1 MLFYIDSF
9 KKSFKNKGEKEK
21 LQNRTE
27 MEKGAK
33 GRRFSVRNPFC
44 TPRTRSRSNRISPMS
59 LLDRFREAVFRLI
72 MISALS
78 KATTTHGRK
87 TEKSARTHKRSTSFQ
102 YNYAYEPHHSEA
114 VADCI
119 EFIKKSA
126 VNEDQNRDS
135 TASSAASDVVIPVP
149 VM

>member
-1 MLFYIDSF
+1 
-9 KKSFKNKGEKEK
+9 
-21 LQNRTE
+21 
-27 MEKGAK
+27 
-33 GRRFSVRNPFC
+33 
-44 TPRTRSRSNRISPMS
+44 MS

-78 KATTTHGRK
+78 RASNTAYTATSSTYDSQSPLRLSSRSSN
-87 TEKSARTHKRSTSFQ
+87 KSSPAATSRHHHRS
-102 YNYAYEPHHSEA
+102 YHHYSSDSHHTEA

-126 VNEDQNRDS
+126 NDDIRES
-135 TASSAASDVVIPVP
+135 SASSSSRSPVYDNSTEIVFPLP